1 MNYDGSI
8 NIDTRVD
15 TKGIKKGTSNI
26 TQQLGGVMK
35 AVKGVGAALGL
46 AFSGAAIFGFIK
58 KTLESFDL
66 MSSSVGGQI
75 KELKQSFELFKGAVA
90 NAFVAAFA
98 ALAPYIITVVN
109 WLTTM
114 LTTLAQ
120 IITALFGV
128 QNAMKGVT
136 QNTKESAKA
145 AKGALAAFDQINV
158 LSQNKDENA
167 GSELPVLSIP
177 TGLLEK
183 VQAFKDAMLKFLQPV
198 IDALGNLYEA
208 LKPLG
213 KTIWEG
219 LKWAWENILMPLG
232 NWVISDLVPAF
243 LELLAGA
250 ADVLN
255 EALIALAPLAQEFF
269 DNFLAPLA
277 EWAGSQIIE
286 FLGWLTEKLHELAEW
301 IKENPEK
308 FQDFVAIVLI
318 LAAVFKIAGLIIA
331 GFGIAISAT
340 VLSIIALF
348 ALLAVAIYLLI
359 THWDELSTTVEQLV
373 YVIGF
378 YIFQLVQ
385 TVISKFA
392 EMWEMVQNIW
402 AGVGDW
408 FAENVTDPI
417 RETFAQVWESIQ
429 DIWGNVY
436 TWFTENVTDPIR
448 EAFAEMLFNVAS
460 GFLTVFNGIR
470 DFISGIVNSII
481 DIING
486 LFDAILGG
494 MNLIGEG
501 ANGLGAIVGGG
512 NKGSETLAPRIPRL
526 ATGAVI
532 PPNSEFAAIL
542 GDQRGGRN
550 LEAPEGLIRQI
561 IREEMQGS
569 NGGNITVTFEGS
581 LGALVRELKPHI
593 DFENK
598 RRGNSLVKVGSF

>member
-15 TKGIKKGTSNI
+15 TKGVKKGTTSI
-26 TQQLGGVMK
+26 TQQMGSVMK

-46 AFSGAAIFGFIK
+46 AFSGAAVFGFIK

-98 ALAPYIITVVN
+98 ALAPYIIMVVN
-109 WLTTM
+109 WLTQM

-128 QNAMKGVT
+128 QDAMKGVT
-136 QNTKESAKA
+136 KNTKDSAKA

-167 GSELPVLSIP
+167 GSEIPLLSIP
-177 TGLLEK
+177 TGMLEK

-198 IDALGNLYEA
+198 IDALGDLYEA

-255 EALIALAPLAQEFF
+255 EALLALAPLAQEFF

-277 EWAGSQIIE
+277 QWAGSQIIE
-286 FLGWLTEKLHELAEW
+286 FLGWLTEKLHELAAW
-301 IKENPEK
+301 IRENPEK

-318 LAAVFKIAGLIIA
+318 LTAVFKIAALIIA
-331 GFGIAISAT
+331 AFGIAISAT

-359 THWDELSTTVEQLV
+359 THWDELATTVQQLGFI
-373 YVIGF
+373 IGH
-378 YIFQLVQ
+378 YISQAVD
-385 TVISKFA
+385 TVKEKFG
-392 EMWEMVQNIW
+392 EMWKAVQDAW
-402 AGVGDW
+402 AGVGEW
-408 FAENVTDPI
+408 FKD
-417 RETFAQVWESIQ
+417 
-429 DIWGNVY
+429 
-436 TWFTENVTDPIR
+436 NVTDPIR
-448 EAFAEMLFNVAS
+448 EAFAEALFNIAS
-460 GFLTVFNGIR
+460 GFITVFNGIR
-470 DFISGIVNSII
+470 DFISGIINGII

-501 ANGLGAIVGGG
+501 AKGLGAIVGGG
-512 NKGSETLAPRIPRL
+512 NKENNTLAPRIPRL

-542 GDQRGGRN
+542 GDQRSGRN

-561 IREEMQGS
+561 IREEMQGG